1 MTEALVAEAHYREH
15 QRKVQ
20 RAHPNIVTK
29 EALSQSDKLLKTF
42 HNSSANRKNFD
53 HFEMKNKHDRENA
66 RLVGS
71 FIDIFHKGR
80 DLSVGRADYR
90 KNLGALQ
97 ASPVLEQH
105 SLNYTGRK

>member
-1 MTEALVAEAHYREH
+1 MRGSPFQNLPLTEALVRDQHYREH
-15 QRKVQ
+15 QRKVVKV
-20 RAHPNIVTK
+20 HPNIVTK
-29 EALSQSDKLLKTF
+29 EALSQSDKMLKTF

-53 HFEMKNKHDRENA
+53 HFEMKNRYDRENA

-90 KNLGALQ
+90 KNLAGI
-97 ASPVLEQH
+97 
-105 SLNYTGRK
+105 